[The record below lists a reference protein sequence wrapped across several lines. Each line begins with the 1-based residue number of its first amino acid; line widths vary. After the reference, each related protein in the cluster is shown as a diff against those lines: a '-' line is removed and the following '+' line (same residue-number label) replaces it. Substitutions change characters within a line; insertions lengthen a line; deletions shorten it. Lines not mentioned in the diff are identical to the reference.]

1 MRADFF
7 DRLPPP
13 TAILLLSALLPLTTA
28 QIIPLPRRTPPPT
41 TTLAHHA
48 LNVVP
53 FPLLAATPAPQ
64 NPFDLRRRQDG
75 LNTVCGF
82 IGGDSQLPATCGA
95 GSHCVM
101 DVDNNVVGCCPNG
114 QATCTEGIYTGCVDR
129 NSGPQ
134 SAVNPYVFTCQG
146 GNVCYQNFFDG
157 GMSMF
162 GCGTASNLGTTVLAT
177 ATLSRPSGRP
187 TGTPFSRFSETRISI
202 KTVLRSTTSTRK
214 SSSTSSSTESSTT
227 SSTTSSSTSQ
237 PTSSTSTTS
246 SNPSG
251 STSAPGTIPVA
262 SGSSDRLGPI
272 IGGSLGGAAVFLAL
286 LAFALFFFRRRRNNA
301 RQGPGPSNLKTAI
314 SPPRSANGSGF
325 EPLHQSSEA
334 FETGL
339 APPIAAAQ
347 AYGHPGAPGAPSP
360 FTYYGA
366 AAPHTSYPPAGAQ
379 HVSYPPMQQQQQYQY
394 PGQFPGAY
402 AAGAANPVF
411 VTGAAAMGAA
421 GATDSDRT
429 PLTAGGYTDAV
440 VGPTQ
445 PHTLDRIGEEEEED
459 RAAGSGGGGG
469 GGSGGAR
476 EDTGQ
481 GGDNRPLWQ
490 QNRRQSRNQ
499 VWM

>member
-1 MRADFF
+1 MRADLF

-13 TAILLLSALLPLTTA
+13 TAVLLLSALLHLTTA
-28 QIIPLPRRTPPPT
+28 QMIPLPRRTPAPT
-41 TTLAHHA
+41 STIAHHA

-75 LNTVCGF
+75 LNTVCGY
-82 IGGDSQLPATCGA
+82 IGGNSQLPATCGA

-114 QATCTEGIYTGCVDR
+114 QATCTEGIYTGCVDG

-162 GCGTASNLGTTVLAT
+162 GCGTASNQGTTVLAT
-177 ATLSRPSGRP
+177 ATFGRPPGRP
-187 TGTPFSRFSETRISI
+187 TGTPFSRFPDTRISI
-202 KTVLRSTTSTRK
+202 KTVLRSTASTSK
-214 SSSTSSSTESSTT
+214 SSSTPSSESESSTASPST
-227 SSTTSSSTSQ
+227 SETTSQTPSTTPTTSS
-237 PTSSTSTTS
+237 PTST
-246 SNPSG
+246 
-251 STSAPGTIPVA
+251 STSAPGTIPIA
-262 SGSSDRLGPI
+262 AGSSDRLGPI

-286 LAFALFFFRRRRNNA
+286 LAFALFFFKRRRNNA
-301 RQGPGPSNLKTAI
+301 RQGPGPNNLKTTI
-314 SPPRSANGSGF
+314 SPPKSATGSATGF
-325 EPLHQSSEA
+325 EPLHQSPEA

-339 APPIAAAQ
+339 AAPVAAAQ

-360 FTYYGA
+360 YTYYGA
-366 AAPHTSYPPAGAQ
+366 AAPHTSYPPAGAGGQ
-379 HVSYPPMQQQQQYQY
+379 HVSYPPMQQYQY
-394 PGQFPGAY
+394 PGQIPAAY
-402 AAGAANPVF
+402 AGNPVF
-411 VTGAAAMGAA
+411 ATGAAAMGAA

-429 PLTAGGYTDAV
+429 PLTAAGGGAGGYTDAV

-445 PHTLDRIGEEEEED
+445 PHTLDRIGEEDEED
-459 RAAGSGGGGG
+459 RATPVGSGRGGDEG
-469 GGSGGAR
+469 
-476 EDTGQ
+476 GQ
-481 GGDNRPLWQ
+481 GGGDDRPLWQ

>member
-13 TAILLLSALLPLTTA
+13 TAILLLSALLPLATTA
-28 QIIPLPRRTPPPT
+28 QIIPLPRRTPAPT

-114 QATCTEGIYTGCVDR
+114 QATCTEGIYTGCVDG

-162 GCGTASNLGTTVLAT
+162 GCGTASNLGTTVLAS
-177 ATLSRPSGRP
+177 ATLGRPSGRP
-187 TGTPFSRFSETRISI
+187 TGTPPFSRFSETRISI
-202 KTVLRSTTSTRK
+202 KTVLRSTASTRI
-214 SSSTSSSTESSTT
+214 SSSTSSSTDSSSTT
-227 SSTTSSSTSQ
+227 SSPTSSSTSQ
-237 PTSSTSTTS
+237 PPSSTTTPSPTST
-246 SNPSG
+246 

-286 LAFALFFFRRRRNNA
+286 LAFALFFFRRRRANA
-301 RQGPGPSNLKTAI
+301 RQGPGPSALKTTI
-314 SPPRSANGSGF
+314 SPPKSASGSGF

-339 APPIAAAQ
+339 APPPVAAAQ

-366 AAPHTSYPPAGAQ
+366 AAPHTSYPPAGAG
-379 HVSYPPMQQQQQYQY
+379 HVSYPPVQQQY
-394 PGQFPGAY
+394 PGQFAV
-402 AAGAANPVF
+402 ANPVF
-411 VTGAAAMGAA
+411 VTAGAMGAA
-421 GATDSDRT
+421 GAVDTDRT
-429 PLTAGGYTDAV
+429 PLTAGGGGGYTDAV

-445 PHTLDRIGEEEEED
+445 PHTLDRIGEEDEED
-459 RAAGSGGGGG
+459 RGAVGGGGA
-469 GGSGGAR
+469 SGGANEGG
-476 EDTGQ
+476 EDPGQ

>member
-13 TAILLLSALLPLTTA
+13 TAILLLSALLPLATTA
-28 QIIPLPRRTPPPT
+28 QMIPLPRRTPPPT

-82 IGGDSQLPATCGA
+82 IGGDSRLPATCGA

-114 QATCTEGIYTGCVDR
+114 QPACTEGIYTGCVDR

-146 GNVCYQNFFDG
+146 ANVCYQNFFDG

-177 ATLSRPSGRP
+177 ATLGRPSGRQTITP
-187 TGTPFSRFSETRISI
+187 PFSRFSETRISI
-202 KTVLRSTTSTRK
+202 KTVLRSTASTRI
-214 SSSTSSSTESSTT
+214 SSSTSSSTD
-227 SSTTSSSTSQ
+227 SSTTSSSTS
-237 PTSSTSTTS
+237 SSTSQPPSSSTTTS
-246 SNPSG
+246 PT
-251 STSAPGTIPVA
+251 STSTAAPGTIPVA

-301 RQGPGPSNLKTAI
+301 RQGPGPSNLKTTI
-314 SPPRSANGSGF
+314 SPPKSASGSGF

-339 APPIAAAQ
+339 APPLAAAQ

-366 AAPHTSYPPAGAQ
+366 VAPHTSYPPAGAG
-379 HVSYPPMQQQQQYQY
+379 HVSYLPVQQQY
-394 PGQFPGAY
+394 PGQFAV
-402 AAGAANPVF
+402 ANPVF
-411 VTGAAAMGAA
+411 VTAGAMGAA
-421 GATDSDRT
+421 GAAADSDRT
-429 PLTAGGYTDAV
+429 PLTAGGGGGYTDAVV

-445 PHTLDRIGEEEEED
+445 PHTLDRIGEEDEED
-459 RAAGSGGGGG
+459 RGAVGGGGVSGGGD
-469 GGSGGAR
+469 
-476 EDTGQ
+476 EGQ